1 MGSATSAD
9 ANRER
14 LASSALAI
22 GSGADMNYGILNRDA
37 DRLSNG
43 AEWASTGSVIGVA
56 ADAGID
62 VVELCGLSGQGR
74 KAQR

>member
-1 MGSATSAD
+1 MGGAASAD
-9 ANRER
+9 PNREG
-14 LASSALAI
+14 LAGGCLAI
-22 GSGADMNYGILNRDA
+22 GSGADMNHGILNRNTDCLG
-37 DRLSNG
+37 DG
-43 AEWASTGSVIGVA
+43 TKWATTGSVIGVA